1 MKKKIL
7 TIVGA
12 RPQIIKAA
20 AFSRAV
26 RTHFSEQLEER
37 LLHTGQHYDH
47 GMSQV
52 FFDEMGI
59 PMPDIQLNLG
69 GGSHGEQT
77 ARMLDAIERELLQDR
92 PDAVLI
98 YGDTNSTLAG
108 ALAASKLHIPVIHV
122 EAGLRSFNKTMP
134 EEINRITADHV
145 SSLLFVPTPTGLKNL
160 EHEGFDLDYMGAG
173 SLNKPRVILCGDVMY
188 DNAIYYRQLAGK
200 QSGVLDQVGSERFM
214 LATIHRDHNT
224 DHPERLFS
232 ILTGLHNA
240 AAQLNWKIVLPL
252 HPRTAKMLGQPEF
265 SESAAILN
273 SSNMCVIPPVSYL
286 DMIRLE
292 SNAEAIATD
301 SGGVQKEAYFYR
313 KPCVILRPET
323 EWVELLSKG
332 HAILANTDE
341 RIISDA
347 LIQYAKQRPTEW
359 PEYYGNGSAAVQI
372 CEHIIQSLA

>member
-20 AFSRAV
+20 ALSRAI
-26 RTHFSEQLEER
+26 RSSFSESIEER
-37 LLHTGQHYDH
+37 ILHTGQHYDH

-59 PMPDIQLNLG
+59 PTPDLQLNLG

-77 ARMLDAIERELLQDR
+77 ARMLEAIEKELQQNR
-92 PDAVLI
+92 PAAVLI

-160 EHEGFDLDYMGAG
+160 EREGFDLAYDGPGA
-173 SLNKPRVILCGDVMY
+173 LNKPRAILCGDVMY
-188 DNAIYYRQLAGK
+188 DNAIHYRQIAGK
-200 QSGVLDQVGSERFM
+200 QSGVLDQIGTDRFM

-224 DHPERLFS
+224 DFPDRLAS
-232 ILTGLHNA
+232 ILSGLHEA
-240 AAQLNWKIVLPL
+240 ALWADGARGAAGWPASWRG
-252 HPRTAKMLGQPEF
+252 RT
-265 SESAAILN
+265 
-273 SSNMCVIPPVSYL
+273 
-286 DMIRLE
+286 
-292 SNAEAIATD
+292 
-301 SGGVQKEAYFYR
+301 GG
-313 KPCVILRPET
+313 P
-323 EWVELLSKG
+323 G
-332 HAILANTDE
+332 
-341 RIISDA
+341 
-347 LIQYAKQRPTEW
+347 
-359 PEYYGNGSAAVQI
+359 GGSAA
-372 CEHIIQSLA
+372 CWC